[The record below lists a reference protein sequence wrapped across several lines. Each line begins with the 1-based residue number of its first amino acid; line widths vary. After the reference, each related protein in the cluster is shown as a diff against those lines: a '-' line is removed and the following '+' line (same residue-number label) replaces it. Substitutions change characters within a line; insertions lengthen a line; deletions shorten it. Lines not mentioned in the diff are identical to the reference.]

1 MLGSTEHW
9 ARMIESAD
17 RRHLMAWSRP
27 TLVLM
32 FVLISG
38 CGSDGDPMSK
48 VDQRYT
54 RIMTDLAKADRDA
67 ARNIRNREARK
78 RKVVAENART
88 AFFRSNTFKTA
99 MSEAKQS
106 TDPKVLAKVDGY
118 RRHQLIAGSWTDE
131 EKKEETRL
139 LSELDELNGV
149 EATWISP
156 DGKTSIALNGGW
168 RRASK
173 EADSLSETDRDAL
186 VASFIEHRM
195 RVVGPELQ
203 DLVKLRNQVAK
214 RAGFDNYWEL
224 GLASQGLTPSDV
236 NKIIADLTPIVA
248 PIAKATEAKLS
259 TQAEVEGVENT
270 FANRMMLRRKLNLE
284 KGRDEA
290 ESFFDAD
297 LAEER
302 IKTAFTD
309 MGMHTDGWQVYTG
322 PSRYT
327 RSGVYGFPVAPP
339 VSVAIVMSNDR
350 RWTMWQYEAIAHEG
364 GHAVWWQAIKEDAAK
379 SPPMW
384 EPTPPWFEGFAGFF
398 ERLAYEPGFH
408 ARYIP
413 ELPKPLRE
421 ELAAWR
427 ARYVANAIASGIV
440 QTKVEQRLYEDP
452 NNLDAICRFAAS
464 ERQAL
469 TGSPPAPA
477 TEDGRVYDSA
487 LLSAILW
494 TYPAYSQ
501 NYLFSAM
508 TEAWMWEAITKTLG
522 NPIGNP
528 KVGPLLK
535 TQLIQADTDLPTAL
549 EAMHTGGRTAAL
561 KSYLARIHLG
571 D

>member
-1 MLGSTEHW
+1 MP
-9 ARMIESAD
+9 
-17 RRHLMAWSRP
+17 WSRP
-27 TLVLM
+27 SLVLLAA
-32 FVLISG
+32 LIAG
-38 CGSDGDPMSK
+38 CGGDADPMVK

-78 RKVVAENART
+78 RKVEAENARS
-88 AFFRSNTFKTA
+88 AFFSSGVFKAA
-99 MSEAKQS
+99 MAEAKES
-106 TDPKVLAKVDGY
+106 SDPKVKAKADGY
-118 RRHQLIAGSWTDE
+118 RRHQLIAGSWTAE
-131 EKKEETRL
+131 EKKEEARL

-149 EATWISP
+149 EATWVSP
-156 DGKTSIALNGGW
+156 DGKTSVALNGGW
-168 RRASK
+168 RRASRDADGLA
-173 EADSLSETDRDAL
+173 EADRDAL

-203 DLVKLRNQVAK
+203 ALVKLRNKVAR
-214 RAGFDNYWEL
+214 RAGFDNYWAL
-224 GLASQGLTPSDV
+224 GLASQGLSKDKV

-248 PIAKATEAKLS
+248 PIAKATEAKVAA
-259 TQAEVEGVENT
+259 QAEMEGVENT

-302 IKTAFTD
+302 VKTAFND

-339 VSVAIVMSNDR
+339 VGVAIVMSNDR

-364 GHAVWWQAIKEDAAK
+364 GHAVWWQAIKEEAAK

-421 ELAAWR
+421 ELSTWR
-427 ARYVANAIASGIV
+427 ARSVANSIVSSIV

-452 NNLDAICRFAAS
+452 NNLDAICRFAAT

-469 TGSPPAPA
+469 TGSPPPPE
-477 TEDGRVYDSA
+477 TEDGRVYDGA

-508 TEAWMWEAITKTLG
+508 TEAWMWAAISDALG

-528 KVGPLLK
+528 EVGPLLK
-535 TQLIQADTDLPTAL
+535 AKLIQAETDLPTSLASMKPG
-549 EAMHTGGRTAAL
+549 ARTAAL
-561 KSYLARIHLG
+561 KDYLARVHTG
-571 D
+571 E

>member
-1 MLGSTEHW
+1 
-9 ARMIESAD
+9 
-17 RRHLMAWSRP
+17 MAWSRP
-27 TLVLM
+27 SLVLLAAL
-32 FVLISG
+32 VTG
-38 CGSDGDPMSK
+38 CGATEDPMSK
-48 VDQRYT
+48 VDERYT
-54 RIMTDLAKADRDA
+54 RIMTNLAKADRDA

-78 RKVVAENART
+78 RKVAAENARSS
-88 AFFRSNTFKTA
+88 FFSSGLFKAA
-99 MSEAKQS
+99 MEEAKDS
-106 TDPKVLAKVDGY
+106 DDPAVKAKVDGY
-118 RRHQLIAGSWTDE
+118 RRHQLIAGSWTEE
-131 EKKEETRL
+131 EKKEEARL
-139 LSELDELNGV
+139 LSQLDELNGV
-149 EATWISP
+149 EATWVSP
-156 DGKTSIALNGGW
+156 DGKTSVALNGGW
-168 RRASK
+168 RQASK
-173 EADSLSETDRDAL
+173 EADGLSEVDRDAL

-203 DLVKLRNQVAK
+203 ALVKLRNAVAK
-214 RAGFDNYWEL
+214 RAGFDNYWAL
-224 GLASQGLTPSDV
+224 GLASQGLNADDV
-236 NKIIADLTPIVA
+236 NTIIAELTPIVA
-248 PIAKATEAKLS
+248 PISKATEAQLAA
-259 TQAEVEGVENT
+259 QAEAEGVENT

-302 IKTAFTD
+302 VKTAFND
-309 MGMHTDGWQVYTG
+309 MGIHTDGWQVYTG

-339 VSVAIVMSNDR
+339 AGVAIVMSNDR

-364 GHAVWWQAIKEDAAK
+364 GHAVWWQAIDEATAK

-421 ELAAWR
+421 ELSAWR
-427 ARYVANAIASGIV
+427 ARSVANSIASSIV

-452 NNLDAICRFAAS
+452 NNLDAICRFAAA
-464 ERQAL
+464 ERHAL
-469 TGSPPAPA
+469 TGSPPPPQ

-508 TEAWMWEAITKTLG
+508 TEAWMWDAITASLG
-522 NPIGNP
+522 NPIGNS
-528 KVGPLLK
+528 KVGALLK
-535 TQLIQADTDLPTAL
+535 TEIIQAEADLPSSL
-549 EAMHTGGRTAAL
+549 KAMKPGARTAAL
-561 KSYLARIHLG
+561 KTYLSRVHTG
-571 D
+571 E

>member
-1 MLGSTEHW
+1 
-9 ARMIESAD
+9 
-17 RRHLMAWSRP
+17 MAWSP
-27 TLVLM
+27 PSLVLLAA
-32 FVLISG
+32 LISG
-38 CGSDGDPMSK
+38 CGGSEDTMAQ
-48 VDQRYT
+48 VDERYT

-78 RKVVAENART
+78 RKVKAENARS
-88 AFFRSNTFKTA
+88 AFLSSGAFKA
-99 MSEAKQS
+99 ALAEAAESE
-106 TDPKVLAKVDGY
+106 DPKVQAKVDGY
-118 RRHQLIAGSWTDE
+118 RRHQLIASSWTNE

-139 LSELDELNGV
+139 LSQLDELNGV

-156 DGKTSIALNGGW
+156 DGKTSVALNGGW
-168 RRASK
+168 RQASRNADGLT
-173 EADSLSETDRDAL
+173 EADRDAL
-186 VASFIEHRM
+186 AASFIEHRM

-203 DLVKLRNQVAK
+203 ALVKLRNEVAR
-214 RAGFDNYWEL
+214 RAGFDNYWAL
-224 GLASQGLTPSDV
+224 GLASQGLTPKDV
-236 NKIIADLTPIVA
+236 EEIIAELTPIVE
-248 PIAKATEAKLS
+248 PIAKATEAKLAA
-259 TQAEVEGVENT
+259 QAEAEGVGNT

-302 IKTAFTD
+302 VKTAFND
-309 MGMHTDGWQVYTG
+309 MGIHTDGWQVYTG

-339 VSVAIVMSNDR
+339 VGVAIVMSNDR

-364 GHAVWWQAIKEDAAK
+364 GHSVWWQGISKEAAK
-379 SPPMW
+379 SPPLW

-398 ERLAYEPGFH
+398 DRLVYEPGFH

-413 ELPKPLRE
+413 ELPKPMRE
-421 ELAAWR
+421 ELSAWR
-427 ARYVANAIASGIV
+427 ARSVANSIASSIV

-452 NNLDAICRFAAS
+452 NNLEAICRFAAT

-469 TGSPPAPA
+469 TGSPPPEAS
-477 TEDGRVYDSA
+477 ENGLVYDSA

-494 TYPAYSQ
+494 NYPSYSQ

-508 TEAWMWEAITKTLG
+508 TEAWMWDAISTTLG

-535 TQLIQADTDLPTAL
+535 TKLIQVETDLPSSLA
-549 EAMHTGGRTAAL
+549 AMKPGARTAPL
-561 KSYLARIHLG
+561 KNYLSRIHPG
-571 D
+571 E

>member
-1 MLGSTEHW
+1 
-9 ARMIESAD
+9 
-17 RRHLMAWSRP
+17 MAWSRP
-27 TLVLM
+27 SLVLLAA
-32 FVLISG
+32 LISG
-38 CGSDGDPMSK
+38 CGASEDPMAK
-48 VDQRYT
+48 VDERYT

-78 RKVVAENART
+78 RKVKAENARS
-88 AFFRSNTFKTA
+88 AFLSSGTFKA
-99 MSEAKQS
+99 ALAEAAESE
-106 TDPKVLAKVDGY
+106 DPKVQAKVDGY
-118 RRHQLIAGSWTDE
+118 RRHQLIASSWTAE
-131 EKKEETRL
+131 EKKEEARL
-139 LSELDELNGV
+139 LSQLDELNGI

-156 DGKTSIALNGGW
+156 DGKTSVALNGGW
-168 RRASK
+168 RQASK
-173 EADSLSETDRDAL
+173 EADGLSEADRDAL
-186 VASFIEHRM
+186 AASFIEYRM

-203 DLVKLRNQVAK
+203 ALVKLRNEVAR
-214 RAGFDNYWEL
+214 RAGFDNYWAL
-224 GLASQGLTPSDV
+224 GLASQGLTAKDV
-236 NKIIADLTPIVA
+236 NEVIADLTPIVA
-248 PIAKATEAKLS
+248 PIAKATEARLAA
-259 TQAEVEGVENT
+259 QADIEGVENT

-302 IKTAFTD
+302 VKTAFND
-309 MGMHTDGWQVYTG
+309 MGIHTDGWQVYTG

-339 VSVAIVMSNDR
+339 VGVAIVMSNDR

-364 GHAVWWQAIKEDAAK
+364 GHAVWWQALNDTAAK
-379 SPPMW
+379 SPPLW

-413 ELPKPLRE
+413 ELPKPLRK
-421 ELAAWR
+421 ELSAWR
-427 ARYVANAIASGIV
+427 ARSVANSIASSIV

-452 NNLDAICRFAAS
+452 NNLDAICRFAAT
-464 ERQAL
+464 ERQTL
-469 TGSPPAPA
+469 TGSPPPQE

-487 LLSAILW
+487 LMSAILW

-508 TEAWMWEAITKTLG
+508 TEAWMWDAISTTLG
-522 NPIGNP
+522 DPIGNS
-528 KVGPLLK
+528 KVGALLK
-535 TQLIQADTDLPTAL
+535 TKIIQAETNLPSSL
-549 EAMHTGGRTAAL
+549 EAMKPGARTAAL
-561 KSYLARIHLG
+561 KTYLSRVQPG